1 MISQARPKQKF
12 TLNELVILCNQSAS
26 TPPDLIDWQ
35 NMPAVGNELPNKPLT
50 DTNCDSIQPMFKTIL
65 LIGKYFGAS
74 AGSPATAQGSRR
86 AVLDVLQALS
96 RLGCE
101 VVLER
106 QTALG
111 VDLEGDAAYS
121 SLSLAAIQA
130 GQIDLAVV
138 VGGDGTMLAA
148 ARQLAAIDVP
158 VIGINQGRLGFIT
171 DIALDDFE
179 QTLLPMLKGAF
190 VTEQRHLLHGE
201 VMRKNAAGI
210 DECAF
215 SAIAMNDVVINRSAT
230 AGMVELRI
238 AVDGKFVA
246 NQRADGLIVSTPTGS
261 TAYALSAGG
270 SLLHPSVGGWILVP
284 IAPHNL
290 SNRPIVL
297 PDNCVIE
304 IELLSDRDASVNF
317 DMQSLTGLLQGDR
330 IVVRRAPHSAQFLH
344 PLGWNYFDS
353 LRHKL
358 HWNES

>member
-1 MISQARPKQKF
+1 
-12 TLNELVILCNQSAS
+12 
-26 TPPDLIDWQ
+26 
-35 NMPAVGNELPNKPLT
+35 
-50 DTNCDSIQPMFKTIL
+50 MFKTIL

-74 AGSPATAQGSRR
+74 SGSPAIAYSSRR
-86 AVLDVLQALS
+86 AVLDVLQVLS
-96 RLGCE
+96 RMKCD

-121 SLSLAAIQA
+121 SLALSAIQA

-148 ARQLAAIDVP
+148 ARQLAAISVP

-171 DIALDDFE
+171 DIALDHFADV
-179 QTLLPMLKGAF
+179 LAPMLRGDF
-190 VTEQRHLLHGE
+190 VQEERHLLQGQ
-201 VMRKNAAGI
+201 VLRKRADGS
-210 DECAF
+210 DESVF
-215 SAIAMNDVVINRSAT
+215 SAIAMNDVVVNRGAT

-238 AVDGKFVA
+238 TVDGKFVA
-246 NQRADGLIVSTPTGS
+246 NQRADGLIISTPTAS

-297 PDNCVIE
+297 PDNCTIE
-304 IELLSDRDASVNF
+304 IEMLSDRDASVNF